1 MLAAIIFPLFVAFGL
16 VPVADMSTVPTVA
29 VVDRLAHT
37 PELDG
42 VLSAD
47 EWDQFEADS
56 GMQWEPG
63 KLHWSA
69 VVPSDFDVL
78 LSLDLNADGWLVGD
92 DNIEVRISRTA
103 SGTMVST
110 SRLDATN
117 RDGPVWI
124 PSAIPGHLIER
135 AQSAA
140 DYHWTLEASMD
151 LDRKRFMRQGDTIG
165 VRIDAVRSGASLG
178 PAYAP
183 RRLAYVNLVLD
194 QGLNDADISWKVG
207 ARFREVAREDGLKMR
222 FDLQRRDGSDVGV
235 ESVDIRFE
243 GDRGSDLAA
252 ISRPFGRFDS
262 RGKARLEYESAIAGD
277 ASTGYRILKA
287 ELKRSDGSVTV
298 LRASFRINDL
308 VQFEVSIPRQVTQS
322 QVEQVVKGHVYIRS
336 TGTGRIKGVFSARCV
351 DGWQINRGGNEEFL
365 IFHPRGRQR
374 IPIEITIPAYALGA
388 YPIRLEA
395 RIGERVIEQ
404 IAYIEVAAR
413 G

>member
-1 MLAAIIFPLFVAFGL
+1 MPA
-16 VPVADMSTVPTVA
+16 VA

-42 VLSAD
+42 VLATG
-47 EWDQFEADS
+47 EWDQFDADTW
-56 GMQWEPG
+56 MQWEPG

-69 VVPSDFDVL
+69 VAPIDYDVL
-78 LSLDLNADGWLVGD
+78 LSLDLNSDGWLVGD

-103 SGTMVST
+103 TGTMVSA

-124 PSAIPGHLIER
+124 PSAIPGRMIER
-135 AQSAA
+135 AQSGA

-151 LDRKRFMRQGDTIG
+151 LDGKRFMKLGDTIG

-178 PAYAP
+178 PAHEP

-194 QGLNDADISWKVG
+194 QGMNDGDISWRVA
-207 ARFREVAREDGLKMR
+207 ARLREVAREDGLKMR

-243 GDRGSDLAA
+243 GDRASDLAA
-252 ISRPFGRFDS
+252 ISRPFGQFDR
-262 RGKARLEYESAIAGD
+262 RGKARLEYESAISSD
-277 ASTGYRILKA
+277 ATTGYRILRA
-287 ELKRSDGSVTV
+287 ELMRSDGSVTV

-308 VQFEVSIPRQVTQS
+308 VQFEVSIPRQVAQS
-322 QVEQVVKGHVYIRS
+322 QVEQVVKGYVDIRS
-336 TGTGRIKGVFSARCV
+336 TGIGRIEGVFSARCV

-395 RIGERVIEQ
+395 RIGDKLIEQ

-413 G
+413 K